1 MATGISNRLK
11 NGVQHPMA
19 FDRRRIIRGAALM
32 LLAPSSLAVA
42 QAQSGEGWHP
52 LKGDDGKPVAN
63 ARLPV
68 ELTGEIEH
76 LPGVIW
82 VGSKSSAVTLYEF
95 YDYNCPYCRVA
106 AKDLHA
112 LVTKK
117 PELRLGL
124 INNAI
129 LSLASMQAAKVELAL
144 LLMKGPAVAYEFHR
158 RLFAMPGTNDGQ
170 RALEVAQGLG
180 VPRRQIESA
189 ADSEKIGG
197 MLREQIQLAASLG
210 LAATPSFVAGGV
222 GVLGYPGPKTI
233 GGIVAAIDKCGEVVC
248 PA

>member
-1 MATGISNRLK
+1 MDFN
-11 NGVQHPMA
+11 
-19 FDRRRIIRGAALM
+19 RRRIIQGAALTF
-32 LLAPSSLAVA
+32 LAPSSFKAA

-52 LKGDDGKPVAN
+52 LIGDDGKPVAN

-68 ELTGEIEH
+68 ELTGEIEF
-76 LPGVIW
+76 LPGLIW

-112 LVTKK
+112 LVKK
-117 PELRLGL
+117 RAELRLGL

-129 LSLASMQAAKVELAL
+129 LSLGSMQAAKVELAL
-144 LLMKGPAVAYEFHR
+144 LLLKGPAVAYEFHQ
-158 RLFAMPGTNDGQ
+158 RLFGMPGTNDGT
-170 RALEVAQGLG
+170 RALKLAEDLG
-180 VPRRQIESA
+180 APRSQIEPM
-189 ADSEKIGG
+189 ADSEKVGG
-197 MLREQIQLAASLG
+197 MLREQTSLAENLG

-233 GGIVAAIDKCGEVVC
+233 GRIVTALDRCGEVVC
-248 PA
+248 AA

>member
-1 MATGISNRLK
+1 MT
-11 NGVQHPMA
+11 
-19 FDRRRIIRGAALM
+19 FDRRRIIQGAALM
-32 LLAPSSLAVA
+32 LLAPSSFTAA
-42 QAQSGEGWHP
+42 QAQSGEGWYP

-68 ELTGEIEH
+68 ELTGEIEG

-106 AKDLHA
+106 SKDLHA
-112 LVTKK
+112 LVKK
-117 PELRLGL
+117 RPELRLGL

-129 LSLASMQAAKVELAL
+129 LSLGSMQAAKVELAL
-144 LLMKGPAVAYEFHR
+144 LLLKGPAVAYEFHR
-158 RLFAMPGTNDGQ
+158 RLFAMPGTNDGA
-170 RALEVAQGLG
+170 RALKVAEDLG
-180 VPRRQIESA
+180 VPRRQIEPA
-189 ADSEKIGG
+189 ADSEKVGG
-197 MLREQIQLAASLG
+197 MLREQIQLAANLG

-233 GGIVAAIDKCGEVVC
+233 GGIVAAIDQCGEVVC
-248 PA
+248 SVDPNRSL

>member
-1 MATGISNRLK
+1 MI
-11 NGVQHPMA
+11 
-19 FDRRRIIRGAALM
+19 FDRRRILQGAALA
-32 LLAPSSLAVA
+32 LLAPSSFTAA

-112 LVTKK
+112 LVRKR

-129 LSLASMQAAKVELAL
+129 LSLGSMQAAKVELAL
-144 LLMKGPAVAYEFHR
+144 LLLKGPVVAYDFHQ
-158 RLFAMPGTNDGQ
+158 RLFAMSGTNDGQ
-170 RALEVAQGLG
+170 RALKLAEDLG
-180 VPRRQIESA
+180 VPRRQIEPT
-189 ADSEKIGG
+189 ADSKKVGG
-197 MLREQIQLAASLG
+197 MLREQSSLAANLG

-222 GVLGYPGPKTI
+222 GVLGYPGPRTI
-233 GGIVAAIDKCGEVVC
+233 GGIVAALDRCGEVVC
-248 PA
+248 PS

>member
-1 MATGISNRLK
+1 MDFN
-11 NGVQHPMA
+11 
-19 FDRRRIIRGAALM
+19 RRRIIQGAALT
-32 LLAPSSLAVA
+32 LLAAPSFNPAR
-42 QAQSGEGWHP
+42 AQSGEGWHP

-68 ELTGEIEH
+68 ELTGEIEF
-76 LPGVIW
+76 LPGLIW

-112 LVTKK
+112 LVKK
-117 PELRLGL
+117 RPELRLGL

-129 LSLASMQAAKVELAL
+129 LSLGSMQAAKVELAL
-144 LLMKGPAVAYEFHR
+144 LLLKGPAVAYEFHQ

-170 RALEVAQGLG
+170 RALKLAEDLG
-180 VPRRQIESA
+180 VPRLQIEPT
-189 ADSEKIGG
+189 ADSDKVGG
-197 MLREQIQLAASLG
+197 MLREQTSLAANLR
-210 LAATPSFVAGGV
+210 LAATPSFVAAGV

-233 GGIVAAIDKCGEVVC
+233 GGIVAAVDRCGEVVC
-248 PA
+248 PS